1 MNKKFCPICK
11 IKSFLDSKKLHIT
24 ASKKYDNG
32 VALTPPMGWSSWNTF
47 RQNIDEKII
56 RETAQAMKDTGLIE
70 AGYQYLNLDDCW
82 QSSLRDEQGRLQGDL
97 TNFPSGMKKLVEDVN
112 ALGMKLGLYTSNGT
126 LTCEDLPA
134 SLGHEETDARTL
146 AEWGVEYFKYDFC
159 HNEKLPSL
167 APYIDKILIGKAGDC
182 DSIVLQAEDAQLSG
196 NAVIVKDKAL
206 DSGKYVKG
214 LCAAGGSITF
224 TDVEIPEDGE
234 YVLTIGLRKHG
245 EHEKFV
251 QVIINGSDIYNV
263 TVPSTKS
270 WSATGRAQVK
280 VQFKAG
286 KNTIH
291 LHNPVVSKYDSAAEQ
306 YKNMGRK
313 LKKATREYA
322 EKNNIPEKP
331 ICYSICEWGW
341 NKPYKWGCEA
351 GNLWR
356 TTPDILPTWTS
367 ILGIYEIN
375 IKLNKYA
382 GIGGWNDPDMLEV
395 GNGKLTE
402 DENKAHFSLWCM
414 MASPLILGNDIRKF
428 YKADG
433 TVDKDNKT
441 LKILTNKDAIA
452 INQDKLGVPGWRYKM
467 QKNLVDIIVKPLENA
482 ELAVCFLN
490 KNVMPCKAEVDLRK
504 LANSAEISLPQ
515 SDKYVAREIWS
526 GDNIETDNIL
536 SAYSIPSHGVKLY
549 RIKAK

>member
-1 MNKKFCPICK
+1 MSKKFCPVCK
-11 IKSFLDSKKLHIT
+11 IKRFLDSRKLHVVAT
-24 ASKKYDNG
+24 KTYDNG

-159 HNEKLPSL
+159 HNETLPYL

-182 DSIVLQAEDAQLSG
+182 DSIVLQAEDAKLSG
-196 NAVIVKDKAL
+196 NAVIVKDKAM

-214 LCAAGGSITF
+214 LCAGGGSVTF
-224 TDVEIPEDGE
+224 DNIEISEGGE
-234 YVLTIGLRKHG
+234 YILTIGLRKHV
-245 EHEKFV
+245 EKEKFL
-251 QVIINGSDIYNV
+251 QIIINGDNIYNV
-263 TVPSTKS
+263 IVPATKS
-270 WSATGRAQVK
+270 WSPTGRLQVR
-280 VQFKAG
+280 VTLKAG
-286 KNTIH
+286 RNTIFM
-291 LHNPVVSKYDSAAEQ
+291 HNPVVSKYDSAAEQ
-306 YKNMGRK
+306 YKNMGRE
-313 LKKATREYA
+313 LKRATREYA
-322 EKNNIPEKP
+322 EKNNVPEKP

-341 NKPYKWGCEA
+341 NKPYKWGREA

-356 TTPDILPTWTS
+356 TTPDITATWTS
-367 ILGIYEIN
+367 ILGIYEITV
-375 IKLNKYA
+375 KLNKYA
-382 GIGGWNDPDMLEV
+382 GVGGWNDPDMLEV

-402 DENKAHFSLWCM
+402 DENRAHFTLWCM
-414 MASPLILGNDIRKF
+414 MASPLILGNDIRAF

-441 LKILTNKDAIA
+441 LKILTNKEAIA
-452 INQDKLGVPGWRYKM
+452 IDQDKLGVPGWRYKM

-490 KNVMPCKAEVDLRK
+490 KNVMPCKAEVDLRA
-504 LANSAEISLPQ
+504 LANSADISLPQ
-515 SDKYVAREIWS
+515 SDKYTVHEIWS
-526 GDNIETDNIL
+526 GETAETTNIL
-536 SAYSIPSHGVKLY
+536 SADSIPSHGVKLY
-549 RIKAK
+549 RIKAI